1 MHVITPRLEELKQ
14 ANLYILNNNNE
25 VVPYIVFHETL
36 VKESKPKMTKHR
48 VLKEHKKTFLDWL
61 KNTCRSKLHD
71 DESSMIQVVLMMT
84 KSPKECCQD

>member
-36 VKESKPKMTKHR
+36 VKESNPKITKNR
-48 VLKEHKKTFLDWL
+48 VLKEHNKTFLNWL
-61 KNTCRSKLHD
+61 KEML
-71 DESSMIQVVLMMT
+71 
-84 KSPKECCQD
+84 